1 MENQNKIYD
10 LEIILE
16 KLSEDTYFKNRIWK
30 LTKQFGVDRSQA
42 ESYLLSAAFGLLLK
56 EPALPFYKVC
66 NRAYRTAAQ
75 EVMFERGAVRKS
87 SGYEWHHVNIE
98 PTILE
103 NILASPVEEEEPE
116 IIPNSHAEAISIAN
130 LHFRSDQ
137 ARFVKELLIKGESQY
152 LADNKIEKKVLN
164 QKLKRLAESAANKTY
179 HVDNHFENVRTRNLD
194 ILSDLEQAFLNN
206 SLEDAAAIIRDNCNI
221 DLITDVL
228 DNVVWQGQLIDDMA
242 NGIKNEEVY
251 KLIANVIKL
260 QAQLSQPK
268 QQTAPLFTAEELAE
282 RQAENKKREDTYN
295 AYVNGESDNM
305 EVTYDDDCQL
315 LADLNFFHVFGSST
329 VLIVD
334 RNGREVKRYDAIVYQ
349 KLMEEVD
356 LL

>member
-42 ESYLLSAAFGLLLK
+42 ESYLLSASFGVLLK
-56 EPALPFYKVC
+56 EPALPLHKVC

-103 NILASPVEEEEPE
+103 NILASPAEEEEPE

-137 ARFVKELLIKGESQY
+137 ARFVKELLISGESKY

-164 QKLKRLAESAANKTY
+164 QKIKRLAESASKKSYPVA
-179 HVDNHFENVRTRNLD
+179 NHFDNVRQHNLE
-194 ILSDLEQAFLNN
+194 ILGDLEEAFLNN
-206 SLEDAAAIIRDNCNI
+206 SLEDVAAIIKDNCNI
-221 DLITDVL
+221 NLMTDVL
-228 DNVVWQGQLIDDMA
+228 DNVVWQQQLIEDMG
-242 NGIKNEEVY
+242 NSIKSEEVY

-268 QQTAPLFTAEELAE
+268 QQTAPLLTADELAE
-282 RQAENKKREDTYN
+282 RQAENKKITDTYN
-295 AYVNGESDNM
+295 NFVNGTADNI

-315 LADLNFFHVFGSST
+315 LADLSFFHVFGSST

>member
-16 KLSEDTYFKNRIWK
+16 KLSEDTYFKNRVWK

-42 ESYLLSAAFGLLLK
+42 ESYLLSASFGVLLK
-56 EPALPFYKVC
+56 EPALLLHKVC

-75 EVMFERGAVRKS
+75 EVMAEKGAVRKS
-87 SGYEWHHVNIE
+87 SGYEWHHVDIE

-103 NILASPVEEEEPE
+103 NILESPLEQEEELE
-116 IIPNSHAEAISIAN
+116 IVPNGHAEAISIAN
-130 LHFRSDQ
+130 LYFRSDQ
-137 ARFVKELLIKGESQY
+137 ARFVKELLISGESKY

-164 QKLKRLAESAANKTY
+164 QKLKRLAESASKKSYPVA
-179 HVDNHFENVRTRNLD
+179 NHFDNVRQRNLE
-194 ILSDLEQAFLNN
+194 ILGNLEEAFLNN
-206 SLEDAAAIIRDNCNI
+206 SLEDAAAIIKDNCNI
-221 DLITDVL
+221 NLMTDVL
-228 DNVVWQGQLIDDMA
+228 DKVVWQRQLIDDMA

-251 KLIANVIKL
+251 QLIANVIKL
-260 QAQLSQPK
+260 QAQLSKPR
-268 QQTAPLFTAEELAE
+268 QQTAPLLTADELAE
-282 RQAENKKREDTYN
+282 RQVENKKREETYS
-295 AYVNGESDNM
+295 AFVNGEAENI

-334 RNGREVKRYDAIVYQ
+334 RNGREVKRYDSIVYQ
-349 KLMEEVD
+349 KLMEEVR
-356 LL
+356 L

>member
-1 MENQNKIYD
+1 MENQHEIID
-10 LEIILE
+10 LEIILQ
-16 KLSEDTYFKNRIWK
+16 KLSEDNYFKNRIWK

-42 ESYLLSAAFGLLLK
+42 ESYLLSASFGVLLK
-56 EPALPFYKVC
+56 EPALPLHKVC

-103 NILASPVEEEEPE
+103 NILESPLEPEEEPE

-137 ARFVKELLIKGESQY
+137 ARFVKELLISGESKY

-164 QKLKRLAESAANKTY
+164 QKLKRLAESASKKTY
-179 HVDNHFENVRTRNLD
+179 HVDNHFDNVRTRNLD

-206 SLEDAAAIIRDNCNI
+206 SLEDAAAIIKDNCNI
-221 DLITDVL
+221 NLMTDVL
-228 DNVVWQGQLIDDMA
+228 DNVVWQQQLIEDMA

-334 RNGREVKRYDAIVYQ
+334 RHGKEIKRYDSIVYQ
-349 KLMEEVD
+349 KLMEEVG
-356 LL
+356 L